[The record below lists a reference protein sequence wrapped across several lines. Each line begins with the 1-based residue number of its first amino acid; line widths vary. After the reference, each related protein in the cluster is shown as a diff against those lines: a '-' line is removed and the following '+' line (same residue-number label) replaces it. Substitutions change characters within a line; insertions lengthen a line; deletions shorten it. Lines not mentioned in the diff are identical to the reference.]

1 MGINECQSAIV
12 CVNDLSN
19 RHRLKT
25 EEKYPELLADI
36 EKLMELCS
44 NSDKLITDYVALYG
58 HDGTGST
65 LKTDGMQNRDLTSA
79 QFPISWSTKAID
91 YVLLPR
97 PRFKKD
103 DETDAIFENVW
114 LKNKQADAD
123 PESLRISIDLRQ
135 L

>member
-1 MGINECQSAIV
+1 MGINECQSSIV

-79 QFPISWSTKAID
+79 QFPISWSAKAID

-114 LKNKQADAD
+114 LKNNQADAD
-123 PESLRISIDLRQ
+123 PESLRISIDPRQ